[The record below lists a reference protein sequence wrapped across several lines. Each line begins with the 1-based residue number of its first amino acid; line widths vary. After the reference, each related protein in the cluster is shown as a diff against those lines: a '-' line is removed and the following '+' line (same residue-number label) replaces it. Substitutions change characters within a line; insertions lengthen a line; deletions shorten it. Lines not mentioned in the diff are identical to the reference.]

1 MTDHDDLVSAA
12 KDGSEEARG
21 ELIDAFTTRISH
33 VADVFDRPA
42 PAEREEL
49 VGAGVEGLLR
59 AIDRYDPNL
68 GTPFWAYASWW
79 VCHAMEQRQRPI
91 HLLRCVPEVLDED
104 QYESIQ
110 HE

>member
-1 MTDHDDLVSAA
+1 MTEHDDLVSAA
-12 KDGSEEARG
+12 KEGSEEARG

-79 VCHAMEQRQRPI
+79 VCHAMQQLQCPI
-91 HLLRCVPEVLDED
+91 HPLRRVPEVLDED
-104 QYESIQ
+104 QHESIQ

>member
-1 MTDHDDLVSAA
+1 MTEHDDLVSAA
-12 KDGSEEARG
+12 KEGSEEARG
-21 ELIDAFTTRISH
+21 ELIDAFTMRISH

-42 PAEREEL
+42 PVERQEL
-49 VGAGVEGLLR
+49 VDAGVEALLR

-79 VCHAMEQRQRPI
+79 VCHSMQQLQSPI
-91 HLLRCVPEVLDED
+91 HPLRCVPAVLGGN
-104 QYESIQ
+104 QHESIR